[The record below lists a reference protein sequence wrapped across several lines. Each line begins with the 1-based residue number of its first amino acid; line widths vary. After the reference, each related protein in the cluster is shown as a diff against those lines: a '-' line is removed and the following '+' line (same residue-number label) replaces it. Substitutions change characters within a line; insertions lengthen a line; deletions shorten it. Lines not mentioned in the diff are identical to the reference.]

1 MLIKNLSELLN
12 YIKDD
17 NNDYS
22 KIEFSSEFSHEE
34 MISYLIEHKDDY
46 YCELFLAYCYFKG
59 YGVKEDLKESF
70 SIYEY
75 FAKGGNAKAQ
85 YNLALC
91 YDEGKGVEANKEE
104 AFKWYK
110 KSAEQGHVKAQ
121 YNLGVCYD
129 YGDGIEAN
137 IKEAFKWYK
146 KAAEQGF
153 VSAQYN
159 LALCYDYGDGIEAN
173 NKEAFK
179 WYKKAAEQGHV
190 KAQYCL
196 AMCYENGEGVEANNK
211 EALKWYKKAAEQGF
225 APAQYN
231 LALCYDYGDGIEVN
245 KEEALKWYKKSA
257 EQGHAPAQ
265 YNLALCYYDGEGV
278 EANKEEA
285 FKWYKKSA
293 EQDDAQAQYNI
304 GYCYYFGDGIEE
316 NKEEA
321 LEWWM
326 KSAEQDYAIAQYS
339 LAICYEQGDGIEENL
354 EKALYW
360 YKKAYDNGYTECK
373 NDIEELEEKINSNSS
388 NELKIPDII
397 DTFISWNHNDLD
409 LKNKFRDYLEE
420 NGINVWESDT
430 KCSGNLNKSIEE
442 AINRASSYLIILSK
456 SSFDSEY
463 MPTEVSKIFNKIKS
477 NPDLSDEIVKIYV
490 IDSKDENG
498 NITFDVI
505 KYLNSQDKIFNELKP
520 LSMVFS
526 IEDNTFSN
534 TLTYIN
540 NILRNQ
546 QIINYRNAIKKEFDV
561 FSISLSQVIA
571 SSNNQISQYKPSLT
585 YDKGYVNRFLYDNND
600 KEYNEKD
607 VLKLSKH
614 LLIYGEG
621 GTGKSLL
628 LKNMIRNMSDNNNL
642 FYYLPCSLIKEN
654 LSKSNDLIDLIYEI
668 SINLF
673 KCDRLEKEDIVYLFD
688 NENINFYIVID
699 ALDEINDEKNKVID
713 YVHKFMSKYL
723 DKKIYFIYTSRNFSD
738 SDYISKI
745 INKEVLPL
753 ELRKMNNKEIIQ
765 LYDNIFERQDNNIK
779 DMPSKDYFIN
789 SLSSINDD
797 IINNPLLLSNLIFI
811 YFVTKEPV
819 LHIYELLDKSKK
831 IMIDSLEEERN
842 NSFNKDANFKKL
854 GITIDDILLEYAYDI
869 SNGINKDCYELF
881 KEYIENYCESND
893 IKLTNNEID
902 SYALEMK
909 KYFQRR
915 RILIGNRMAHD
926 IYLSYFAACFI
937 YNNIYDVKQT
947 KTKKKYIAFKEDDVL
962 LDFINECM
970 KKTNGLW
977 PTITVDFIAKL
988 DYEMHCYNSNNDNN
1002 SLSYDTFDESLIKL
1016 LDESGISKEAY
1027 LGLDKVIKKKLLF
1040 FYEFIS
1046 KYMNRNI

>member
-17 NNDYS
+17 NNYYS
-22 KIEFSSEFSHEE
+22 KIEFSSDFSHEE
-34 MISYLIEHKDDY
+34 MINYLVEHKDDY
-46 YCELFLAYCYFKG
+46 YCELFLAYCYEKG
-59 YGVKEDLKESF
+59 YGVKKDLKKSF
-70 SIYEY
+70 SIYEH
-75 FAKGGNAKAQ
+75 FAKEGNAKAQ

-91 YDEGKGVEANKEE
+91 YDYGDGIELNKEEAFKWYKKAAEQGHVLAQYNLAICYEKGEGVEANKEETFKWYKKAAEQGYAPAQYNLALCYDEGEGVDSNKEEAFKWYKKAAEQGFADAQYNLALCYDYGDGIELNKEE

-110 KSAEQGHVKAQ
+110 KSAEQGFVDAQLNIAICYYKGEGVESNNEEAFRWFIKLAEQGYAKAQ
-121 YNLGVCYD
+121 YSLAFCYANGKGV
-129 YGDGIEAN
+129 ESN
-137 IKEAFKWYK
+137 KEEAFKWWMK
-146 KAAEQGF
+146 SAEQGYAQ
-153 VSAQYN
+153 AQYN
-159 LALCYDYGDGIEAN
+159 LALCYEKGYGIEAN
-173 NKEAFK
+173 N
-179 WYKKAAEQGHV
+179 
-190 KAQYCL
+190 
-196 AMCYENGEGVEANNK
+196 
-211 EALKWYKKAAEQGF
+211 
-225 APAQYN
+225 
-231 LALCYDYGDGIEVN
+231 
-245 KEEALKWYKKSA
+245 EESFKWYKKSA
-257 EQGHAPAQ
+257 EQGHAKAQ
-265 YNLALCYYDGEGV
+265 NNLALCYEKGKGV
-278 EANKEEA
+278 EKNKEEA

-293 EQDDAQAQYNI
+293 EQGYAQAQYHI
-304 GYCYYFGDGIEE
+304 GWCYYFGDGIEE

-321 LEWWM
+321 LKWWM
-326 KSAEQDYAIAQYS
+326 KSAKQDYAFSQYS
-339 LAICYEQGDGIEENL
+339 LAIFYEKGYGTEKNL

-463 MPTEVSKIFNKIKS
+463 MPTEVSNIFNKIKS

-520 LSMVFS
+520 LSMVFG
-526 IEDNTFSN
+526 IEDKTFSN
-534 TLTYIN
+534 TLTYIKD
-540 NILRNQ
+540 ILRNQ
-546 QIINYRNAIKKEFDV
+546 QIINYRNAIKNEFDV

-585 YDKGYVNRFLYDNND
+585 YDKGYVERFLYDNND

-607 VLKLSKH
+607 ILKLSKH

-621 GTGKSLL
+621 GTGKSLF

-654 LSKSNDLIDLIYEI
+654 LSKSNDLIDLIYGI

-738 SDYISKI
+738 SDYISRI
-745 INKEVLPL
+745 INKDVLPL

-765 LYDNIFERQDNNIK
+765 LYDNIFERQGNNIK

-881 KEYIENYCESND
+881 KD
-893 IKLTNNEID
+893 ILKIIVNL
-902 SYALEMK
+902 M
-909 KYFQRR
+909 
-915 RILIGNRMAHD
+915 IL
-926 IYLSYFAACFI
+926 
-937 YNNIYDVKQT
+937 K
-947 KTKKKYIAFKEDDVL
+947 
-962 LDFINECM
+962 
-970 KKTNGLW
+970 
-977 PTITVDFIAKL
+977 
-988 DYEMHCYNSNNDNN
+988 
-1002 SLSYDTFDESLIKL
+1002 
-1016 LDESGISKEAY
+1016 
-1027 LGLDKVIKKKLLF
+1027 
-1040 FYEFIS
+1040 
-1046 KYMNRNI
+1046 

>member
-17 NNDYS
+17 SNDYS
-22 KIEFSSEFSHEE
+22 IIEFSSDFSHEE
-34 MISYLIEHKDDY
+34 MINYLIEHKDDY
-46 YCELFLAYCYFKG
+46 YCELFLAYCYYKG
-59 YGVKEDLKESF
+59 YGAKKDLKESF
-70 SIYEY
+70 SIYEH
-75 FAKGGNAKAQ
+75 FAKEGNAKAQYNLGVFFANGYGVESNKEEAFKWYKKAAEQGRVKAQ

-91 YDEGKGVEANKEE
+91 YAKGEGVESNKEEAFKLYKKAAEQGHAKAQYNLGVCYKKGEGVEVNKEE

-121 YNLGVCYD
+121 FNLGVCY
-129 YGDGIEAN
+129 YKGDGTEA
-137 IKEAFKWYK
+137 
-146 KAAEQGF
+146 
-153 VSAQYN
+153 
-159 LALCYDYGDGIEAN
+159 
-173 NKEAFK
+173 
-179 WYKKAAEQGHV
+179 
-190 KAQYCL
+190 
-196 AMCYENGEGVEANNK
+196 
-211 EALKWYKKAAEQGF
+211 
-225 APAQYN
+225 
-231 LALCYDYGDGIEVN
+231 N
-245 KEEALKWYKKSA
+245 KEEALK
-257 EQGHAPAQ
+257 
-265 YNLALCYYDGEGV
+265 
-278 EANKEEA
+278 
-285 FKWYKKSA
+285 
-293 EQDDAQAQYNI
+293 
-304 GYCYYFGDGIEE
+304 
-316 NKEEA
+316 
-321 LEWWM
+321 WWM
-326 KSAEQDYAIAQYS
+326 KSAEQDYANAQYS
-339 LAICYEQGDGIEENL
+339 LAICYENGYGIEKNL

-373 NDIEELEEKINSNSS
+373 NDIEELEEKMNSNSS

-397 DTFISWNHNDLD
+397 DTFISWNHNDFD

-520 LSMVFS
+520 LSMVFR

-561 FSISLSQVIA
+561 FSISLSQVMA
-571 SSNNQISQYKPSLT
+571 SSDSQISQYKPSLT
-585 YDKGYVNRFLYDNND
+585 YDKGYVERVLYDNND

-607 VLKLSKH
+607 ILKLSKH

-621 GTGKSLL
+621 GTGKSLF

-723 DKKIYFIYTSRNFSD
+723 EKKIYFIYTSRNFSD
-738 SDYISKI
+738 SEYISKI
-745 INKEVLPL
+745 INKDVLPL

-765 LYDNIFERQDNNIK
+765 LYDNIFERQGNNIK

-854 GITIDDILLEYAYDI
+854 GITLDDILLEYAYDI

-881 KEYIENYCESND
+881 KEYIENYCESKD

-937 YNNIYDVKQT
+937 YNKVYKIKRDEIDD
-947 KTKKKYIAFKEDDVL
+947 KYIAFKNKDDTIL
-962 LDFINECM
+962 IKFIEKCM

-1002 SLSYDTFDESLIKL
+1002 SLSYDTFDKSLIKL